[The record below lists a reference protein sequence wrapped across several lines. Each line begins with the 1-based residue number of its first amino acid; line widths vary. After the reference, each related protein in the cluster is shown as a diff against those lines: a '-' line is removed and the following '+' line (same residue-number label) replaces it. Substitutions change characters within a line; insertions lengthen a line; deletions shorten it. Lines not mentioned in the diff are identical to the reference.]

1 MKKNWTTTSG
11 KKVEMTAELTGK
23 TRYELIAHHITL
35 TIDGNKMIVN
45 GRTTEQGK
53 HCIVIN
59 IGGKKA
65 LVSIPEEIYAELE
78 AELKAAQTF
87 DMPDTSAQDA
97 KDLAD
102 YLFAQSMSS
111 SNSDN

>member
-1 MKKNWTTTSG
+1 MQKNWTTTSG
-11 KKVEMTAELTGK
+11 KKVEMVAELTGK
-23 TRYELIAHHITL
+23 TRFDHIAHHITL

-45 GRTTEQGK
+45 GQATEQGK

-65 LVSIPEEIYAELE
+65 LVTIPAEIYVEMD

-87 DMPDTSAQDA
+87 DRPDTSVQDA

-102 YLFAQSMSS
+102 YLFAQSMSNP
-111 SNSDN
+111 NSDN